1 MTIVLAAVTKPEN
14 VIVCVADR
22 MISFGDTVPAHDNAS
37 LKAIR
42 LNNQWEIAWAAN
54 DVNVVGP
61 IAAIA
66 RLQIHDGYLWDGPD
80 AARIVAEAY
89 SDVLH
94 REFVAIHLSRFGY
107 KNMEQFRTEGRND
120 LGDQFI
126 DLCVE
131 LGRFALG
138 VELILF
144 GHDTQKQP
152 KIYEIHD
159 PGRVEDR
166 NMLQRAVIGSGHDMA
181 MASLLWPPPMSPLL
195 DDTVYRLL
203 EAKFFSETAS
213 GVGKMTTVFLRNRD
227 GHVTMLSRE
236 EIEQIRTIWKT
247 EVADVASPKSALDVV
262 RKSRAFR
269 EVVGES

>member
-1 MTIVLAAVTKPEN
+1 VTIVLAAVTKPEN

-42 LNNQWEIAWAAN
+42 LSGQWEIAWAAN
-54 DVNVVGP
+54 DVNLVGP
-61 IAAIA
+61 IAAVA
-66 RLQIHDGYLWDGPD
+66 REQINDSRLWDGPD

-89 SDVLH
+89 SEVLH
-94 REFVAIHLSRFGY
+94 REFVATHLSRFGY

-131 LGRFALG
+131 LGRFALQ
-138 VELILF
+138 VQFILF
-144 GHDTQKQP
+144 GHDTHKHP
-152 KIYEIHD
+152 KIYEIND

-181 MASLLWPPPMSPLL
+181 MAALLWPPPMSSLL

-213 GVGKMTTVFLRNRD
+213 GVGRMTTAFLRNRD
-227 GHVTMLSRE
+227 GHVTMLSRD
-236 EIEQIRTIWKT
+236 EIEQIRTIWKE
-247 EVADVASPKSALDVV
+247 EVADVKSPHAALDLIQ
-262 RKSRAFR
+262 KSRAFR
-269 EVVGES
+269 EIVGER